1 MGQPN
6 SPKEIPRMA
15 VQFSVYPLRQEH
27 LSPGVEAAVEAAK
40 KSGVEVRVQNL
51 STLIHGP
58 EEQVF
63 AALRA
68 AFRAARSEG
77 DAILVATLSTGL
89 PSDQRVAEIQQG
101 SDS

>member
-6 SPKEIPRMA
+6 SPQESARMA

-40 KSGVEVRVQNL
+40 QSGVEVKVQNL
-51 STLIHGP
+51 STLMHGP

-77 DAILVATLSTGL
+77 DTILIATLSTGL
-89 PSDQRVAEIQQG
+89 PSDQRVAEIQQDQK
-101 SDS
+101 S

>member
-6 SPKEIPRMA
+6 SPQESPQMA
-15 VQFSVYPLRQEH
+15 VQFSVYPLRQASVAGRGGGDRGGE
-27 LSPGVEAAVEAAK
+27 GERCR
-40 KSGVEVRVQNL
+40 GQGRRIC
-51 STLIHGP
+51 TLIHGS

-77 DAILVATLSTGL
+77 DTILIATLSTGL
-89 PSDQRVAEIQQG
+89 PSDQRVAEIQRG